1 MEDKDL
7 QAQIE
12 VAKAAGYTD
21 DEIQAHL
28 DELHGTAKPL
38 EAPEQNKHHEA
49 NVGTAQMA
57 GLAGAEKIGE
67 VGKKVLEYGLPAAG
81 VGYGLYK
88 GGQAMAN
95 RPVAPTNVNV
105 NMPGQPMTQ
114 AEADFAK
121 MDAFGRGQAPN
132 VPGEAP
138 YTPGSASGASAE
150 AQAYQKAAQE
160 AAARQAAA
168 QPPTAAN
175 FMQRV
180 AALAGRY
187 APMARVGTGIGLA
200 LYPSSTGP
208 QVPTA
213 GPARGAEI
221 NPATGRPWTQ
231 FELDRYNQQY

>member
-88 GGQAMAN
+88 GGQALAN
-95 RPVAPTNVNV
+95 RPVAPPQATTFTAGAN
-105 NMPGQPMTQ
+105 PAWDAALSQPHPSTI
-114 AEADFAK
+114 
-121 MDAFGRGQAPN
+121 P
-132 VPGEAP
+132 P
-138 YTPGSASGASAE
+138 
-150 AQAYQKAAQE
+150 AAQ
-160 AAARQAAA
+160 

-180 AALAGRY
+180 ATLAGRY

-221 NPATGRPWTQ
+221 NPATGRPWTE
-231 FELDRYNQQY
+231 FELARYNQQY